1 MFLCQLCGGVVPPRI
16 PATRVVVNRRPK
28 QYPFRFEANVFY
40 RPDPKK
46 EGKIKEHKTDDPG
59 GVGWEI
65 AREVLACPRCAAE
78 FAPKCEEQAA
88 TPNTAQPRA
97 ALQLAIVGSDAP
109 PSRQE
114 GDRSDMT
121 AQVS

>member
-1 MFLCQLCGGVVPPRI
+1 MFLCQLCGVVVPPRI

-59 GVGWEI
+59 GLGWEI

-78 FAPKCEEQAA
+78 FVPKCGDQTASNNA
-88 TPNTAQPRA
+88 AQPRA
-97 ALQLAIVGSDAP
+97 APLAVVGSDAATA
-109 PSRQE
+109 RQE
-114 GDRSDMT
+114 GYRSDIAT
-121 AQVS
+121 QVS